1 MRRGAKMNVV
11 INREGL
17 DEPIVAPS
25 GELAWSTPAVHQIM
39 QQAMENGWIVLGG
52 DVTTSK
58 GQYTYDNWYYNPSP
72 YLSAKDNVASSVT
85 KCLNYVDS
93 YNYRN
98 EDSFYYVL
106 VLKAAEDI

>member
-1 MRRGAKMNVV
+1 MIIV

-17 DEPIVAPS
+17 DAPVTAPS
-25 GELAWSTPAVHQIM
+25 GELAWSTSAVNQIM
-39 QQAMENGWIVLGG
+39 QQALDNDWIVLGG
-52 DVTTSK
+52 DVTTAS

-85 KCLNYVDS
+85 KCLNYINS

-98 EDSFYYVL
+98 ENSFYYVL
-106 VLKAAEDI
+106 VMKPANECFVF